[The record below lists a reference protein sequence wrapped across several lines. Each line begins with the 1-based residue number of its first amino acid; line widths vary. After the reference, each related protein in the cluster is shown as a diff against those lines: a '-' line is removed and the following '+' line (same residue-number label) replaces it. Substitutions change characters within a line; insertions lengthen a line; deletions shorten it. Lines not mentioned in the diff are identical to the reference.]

1 MQIAIVQAEIEDAI
15 RTYILGQININP
27 AMDIKIK
34 LLATRGD
41 DGFRALIDIQPKD
54 RLVIGPK
61 ESENYQ
67 SPVVGGSNLGAESV
81 NSTPLNTTPPTL
93 RGTTPAERN
102 RIMEELHNA
111 EDVANKVT
119 DVVEI
124 VPTVF
129 ASAAPTSGSR
139 DATEGRRQLFAGIKR
154 PVNTPVPVSDEAVSA
169 NIN

>member
-41 DGFRALIDIQPKD
+41 DGFRALIDIQ
-54 RLVIGPK
+54 PK

>member
-41 DGFRALIDIQPKD
+41 DGFRALIDIQPK
-54 RLVIGPK
+54 

-81 NSTPLNTTPPTL
+81 NSTPMNTTPPTL

-154 PVNTPVPVSDEAVSA
+154 PVNTPVPVSDETVSA

>member
-41 DGFRALIDIQPKD
+41 DGFRALIDIQPK
-54 RLVIGPK
+54 

-81 NSTPLNTTPPTL
+81 NSTPLNTTTPTL